1 MTCREGSG
9 GTCSGRARTS
19 AARLW
24 RGLGTALSAAAS
36 LLLLAYATA
45 GAGELTL
52 ASLGQGGV
60 SAWGAA
66 AVAEASEVA
75 GSLGVGG
82 VDTQVSPSDEAA
94 ELLEFEGDVPV
105 GVKAAAEETLSY
117 APAEALRAMGEQG
130 WKVVFTGSRDL
141 REFVAT
147 AGAAEPLGVTVWA
160 DKRVYVKATVGCAST
175 TTLHEVSH
183 WIDRESG
190 WPSSSEEWLAAYEAE
205 RGAYASVSAYAAA
218 DAREM
223 FAEVCDDVL
232 LGRLANT
239 AKAQRCAE
247 ICGRVLAQYGH
258 GAEEG

>member
-1 MTCREGSG
+1 MQWTGKDIR
-9 GTCSGRARTS
+9 RA

-24 RGLGTALSAAAS
+24 RGLGTALSATAC

-45 GAGELTL
+45 QVGELTL
-52 ASLGQGGV
+52 ASLGQGGAA
-60 SAWGAA
+60 AWGAA
-66 AVAEASEVA
+66 AVAEASELA

-82 VDTQVSPSDEAA
+82 ESAQAAPSGKAA

-117 APAEALRAMGEQG
+117 APKDALRRLGAYG
-130 WKVVFTGSRDL
+130 WKVVFTESRDL

-147 AGAAEPLGVTVWA
+147 PGGDEPLGVTAWA
-160 DKRVYVKATVGCAST
+160 EKRIYVKATVGCASSA
-175 TTLHEVSH
+175 TLHEVSH

-190 WPSSSEEWLAAYEAE
+190 WASSTDEWLEAYEAE
-205 RGAYASVSAYAAA
+205 KGAYASVSAYAAA

-239 AKAQRCAE
+239 TRAPRCAE
-247 ICGRVLAQYGH
+247 ICGQVLARYGD
-258 GAEEG
+258 GAEEGQE